1 MVSYLQRSIG
11 DCFILVYA
19 PYPRHTHLENS
30 SHAKA
35 VAAPD
40 FGHPALLVFSYIYL
54 IHLIF
59 TGLFYFSVFPFSA
72 ITPFR

>member
-40 FGHPALLVFSYIYL
+40 RGYPALLVFSGIDL
-54 IHLIF
+54 GHLIF
-59 TGLFYFSVFPFSA
+59 PDLFYFGLFPFSA